1 MPKSPH
7 AAEPGHRRDHWV
19 KFRVSERDYHR
30 VLDRA
35 KKSGARTLSAY
46 LRAAALTG
54 TQIELPAWE
63 TLRDLRN
70 EAIRLSTSISKME
83 PGPDR
88 TKALAAAINAFDR
101 ISRL

>member
-1 MPKSPH
+1 MPKHPH

-19 KFRVSERDYHR
+19 KFRVSERDYCR
-30 VLDRA
+30 VLDRS

-46 LRAAALTG
+46 LRATALTG
-54 TQIELPAWE
+54 TQIELPPWE

-70 EAIRLSTSISKME
+70 QMIGLTSAISQME
-83 PGPDR
+83 PSQIR
-88 TKALAAAINAFDR
+88 TKALEAAIIAFDR